1 MKISFDNQDKV
12 NGLMTL
18 SVEAADYEEKVEK
31 QLKEYRKKAKV
42 PGFRPGMVPMGLIKR
57 QYGTAAKLDEVNKL
71 IGEAIYNYVKENN
84 IQMLGEPLPSDKQVP
99 QDLEGDGPFEFVFD
113 IAVAP
118 DFKIELTSKDKVD
131 YYEIDVDDK
140 LVDQQI
146 EMYAARGGRY
156 ENVDEYDAEKRDR
169 IQGDLRELDADGN
182 TKEGGVTVADVS
194 MMPQYIKVED
204 QKSLFDGA
212 KPGDIITFNPRKAYP
227 DNDAEIAAL
236 LKMKKEEV
244 ADITADFSYQV
255 TGISRYVNAPV
266 NQQLFDQV
274 FGEGNVTS
282 EEDFRAK
289 VADDLKARFAS
300 ESDYLFMLNARKY
313 CEEKV
318 GELTFPEEILKRV
331 MKANNKDKGDE
342 YVEKNFEGSIKELK
356 WHLIKEQLVAAAGI
370 KIDDADVKSMA
381 LQMARAQFAQYGMT
395 NLPDD
400 YLENYANEM
409 LKKRENVDSIVNN
422 AIDRKLTVALKD
434 IVKLNKKTVSLEEFN
449 KMAAQ

>member
-282 EEDFRAK
+282 EEEFRAK
-289 VADDLKARFAS
+289 VADDLKVRFAS

>member
-1 MKISFDNQDKV
+1 MKISFENQDKV

-282 EEDFRAK
+282 EEEFRAK
-289 VADDLKARFAS
+289 VADDLKVRFAS

>member
-1 MKISFDNQDKV
+1 MKISFENQDKV
-12 NGLMTL
+12 NGLMKLT
-18 SVEAADYEEKVEK
+18 VEAADYEEKVEK

-57 QYGTAAKLDEVNKL
+57 QYGTAAKVDEVNKL
-71 IGEAIYNYVKENN
+71 VGEGIYNYVRENN

-118 DFKIELTSKDKVD
+118 EFKIELTSKDQVD
-131 YYEIDVDDK
+131 YYDIEVDDK

-146 EMYAARGGRY
+146 EMYATRGGRY
-156 ENVDEYDAEKRDR
+156 ENVEEYDAEKRDR
-169 IQGDLRELDADGN
+169 IQGDMRELDADGN
-182 TKEGGVTVADVS
+182 TKEGGITVADVS

-212 KPGDIITFNPRKAYP
+212 KLGDIITFNPRKAYP

-244 ADITADFSYQV
+244 VDINSDFSYQV

-266 NQQLFDQV
+266 DQQLFDQV

-289 VADDLKARFAS
+289 VADDLKARFAG

-313 CEEKV
+313 AEEKV
-318 GELTFPEEILKRV
+318 GDLTFPEEILKRV
-331 MKANNKDKGDE
+331 MKANNKDKADD

-381 LQMARAQFAQYGMT
+381 IQMARAQFAQYGMS

-434 IVKLNKKTVSLEEFN
+434 MVKLNKKTVSLEEFN

>member
-1 MKISFDNQDKV
+1 
-12 NGLMTL
+12 
-18 SVEAADYEEKVEK
+18 
-31 QLKEYRKKAKV
+31 
-42 PGFRPGMVPMGLIKR
+42 
-57 QYGTAAKLDEVNKL
+57 
-71 IGEAIYNYVKENN
+71 
-84 IQMLGEPLPSDKQVP
+84 
-99 QDLEGDGPFEFVFD
+99 
-113 IAVAP
+113 
-118 DFKIELTSKDKVD
+118 
-131 YYEIDVDDK
+131 
-140 LVDQQI
+140 
-146 EMYAARGGRY
+146 
-156 ENVDEYDAEKRDR
+156 
-169 IQGDLRELDADGN
+169 
-182 TKEGGVTVADVS
+182 
-194 MMPQYIKVED
+194 
-204 QKSLFDGA
+204 
-212 KPGDIITFNPRKAYP
+212 
-227 DNDAEIAAL
+227 
-236 LKMKKEEV
+236 
-244 ADITADFSYQV
+244 
-255 TGISRYVNAPV
+255 
-266 NQQLFDQV
+266 
-274 FGEGNVTS
+274 
-282 EEDFRAK
+282 
-289 VADDLKARFAS
+289 
-300 ESDYLFMLNARKY
+300 MLNARKY

>member
-131 YYEIDVDDK
+131 YFEIDVDDK

-282 EEDFRAK
+282 EEEFRTK
-289 VADDLKARFAS
+289 VADDLKVRFAS

>member
-1 MKISFDNQDKV
+1 MKISFENQDKV
-12 NGLMTL
+12 NGLMKLT
-18 SVEAADYEEKVEK
+18 VEAADYEEKVEK

-57 QYGTAAKLDEVNKL
+57 QYGTAAKVDEVNKL
-71 IGEAIYNYVKENN
+71 VGEGIYNYVRENN

-118 DFKIELTSKDKVD
+118 EFKVELTSKDQVD

-146 EMYAARGGRY
+146 EMYATRGGRY
-156 ENVDEYDAEKRDR
+156 ENVEEYDAEKRDR
-169 IQGDLRELDADGN
+169 IQGDMRELDADGN
-182 TKEGGVTVADVS
+182 TKEGGITVADVS

-212 KPGDIITFNPRKAYP
+212 KLGDIITFNPRKAYP

-244 ADITADFSYQV
+244 AEVTSDFSYQV

-266 NQQLFDQV
+266 DQQLFDQV

-282 EEDFRAK
+282 EEEFRAK
-289 VADDLKARFAS
+289 VADDLKARFAG
-300 ESDYLFMLNARKY
+300 ESDYLFMLNVRKY
-313 CEEKV
+313 AEEKV

-331 MKANNKDKGDE
+331 MKANNKDKADD
-342 YVEKNFEGSIKELK
+342 YVENNFEGSIKELK

-434 IVKLNKKTVSLEEFN
+434 MVKLNKKTVSLEEFN

>member
-131 YYEIDVDDK
+131 YFDIDVDDK

-282 EEDFRAK
+282 EEEFRAK
-289 VADDLKARFAS
+289 VADDLKVRFAS

>member
-1 MKISFDNQDKV
+1 MKISFENQDKV
-12 NGLMTL
+12 NGLMKLT
-18 SVEAADYEEKVEK
+18 VEAADYEEKVEK

-57 QYGTAAKLDEVNKL
+57 QYGTAAKVDEVNKL
-71 IGEAIYNYVKENN
+71 VGEGIYNYVRENN

-118 DFKIELTSKDKVD
+118 EFKVELTSKDQVD

-146 EMYAARGGRY
+146 EMYATRGGRY
-156 ENVDEYDAEKRDR
+156 ENVEEYDAEKRDR
-169 IQGDLRELDADGN
+169 IQGDMRELDADGN
-182 TKEGGVTVADVS
+182 TKEGGITVADVS

-212 KPGDIITFNPRKAYP
+212 KLGDIITFNPRKAYP

-244 ADITADFSYQV
+244 AEVTSDFSYQV

-266 NQQLFDQV
+266 DQQLFDQV

-282 EEDFRAK
+282 EEEFRAK
-289 VADDLKARFAS
+289 VADDLKARFAG
-300 ESDYLFMLNARKY
+300 ESDYLFMLNVRKY
-313 CEEKV
+313 AEEKV

-331 MKANNKDKGDE
+331 MKANNKDKADD
-342 YVEKNFEGSIKELK
+342 YVENNFEGSIKELK

-400 YLENYANEM
+400 YLENYANGM

-434 IVKLNKKTVSLEEFN
+434 MVKLNKKTVSLEEFN

>member
-156 ENVDEYDAEKRDR
+156 ENVDKYDAEKRDR

-282 EEDFRAK
+282 EEEFRAK
-289 VADDLKARFAS
+289 VADDLKVRFAS

>member
-1 MKISFDNQDKV
+1 MKISFENQDKV

-18 SVEAADYEEKVEK
+18 TVESADYEEKVEK

-57 QYGTAAKLDEVNKL
+57 QYGTAAKVDEVNKL
-71 IGEAIYNYVKENN
+71 IGEGIYNYVRENN
-84 IQMLGEPLPSDKQVP
+84 IQMLGEPIPSDKQVP

-118 DFKIELTSKDKVD
+118 EFKIELTSKDQVD

-156 ENVDEYDAEKRDR
+156 ENVEEYDAEKRDR

-182 TKEGGVTVADVS
+182 TKEGGITVAEVS

-204 QKSLFDGA
+204 QKSLFNGA
-212 KPGDIITFNPRKAYP
+212 KLGDIITFNPRKAYP
-227 DNDAEIAAL
+227 ENDAEIAAL

-244 ADITADFSYQV
+244 ADITSDFSYQV

-266 NQQLFDQV
+266 DQQLFDQV

-282 EEDFRAK
+282 EEEFRAK
-289 VADDLKARFAS
+289 VADDLKARFAG
-300 ESDYLFMLNARKY
+300 ESDYLFMLNTRKY
-313 CEEKV
+313 AEEKV

-331 MKANNKDKGDE
+331 MKSNNKDKGDD

-370 KIDDADVKSMA
+370 KIEDADVKSTA
-381 LQMARAQFAQYGMT
+381 LQMARAQFAQYGMS
-395 NLPDD
+395 NVPDE

-422 AIDRKLTVALKD
+422 AIDQKLTVALKD
-434 IVKLNKKTVSLEEFN
+434 MVKLNKKTVSLEEFN

>member
-84 IQMLGEPLPSDKQVP
+84 IQMLGEPLPSDKKVP

-289 VADDLKARFAS
+289 VADDLKVRFAS
-300 ESDYLFMLNARKY
+300 ESDYPLMLNARKY

>member
-1 MKISFDNQDKV
+1 MKISFENQDKV

-18 SVEAADYEEKVEK
+18 TVESADYEEKVEK

-57 QYGTAAKLDEVNKL
+57 QYGTAAKVDEVNKL
-71 IGEAIYNYVKENN
+71 IGEGIYNYVRENN
-84 IQMLGEPLPSDKQVP
+84 IQMLGEPIPSDKQVP

-118 DFKIELTSKDKVD
+118 EFKIELTSKDQVD

-156 ENVDEYDAEKRDR
+156 ENVEEYDAEKRDR

-182 TKEGGVTVADVS
+182 TKEGGITVAEVS

-204 QKSLFDGA
+204 QKSLFNGA
-212 KPGDIITFNPRKAYP
+212 KLGDIITFNPRKAYP
-227 DNDAEIAAL
+227 ENDAEIAAL

-244 ADITADFSYQV
+244 ADITSDFSYQV

-266 NQQLFDQV
+266 DQQLFDQV

-282 EEDFRAK
+282 EEEFRAK
-289 VADDLKARFAS
+289 VADDLKARFAG
-300 ESDYLFMLNARKY
+300 ESDYLFMLNTRKY
-313 CEEKV
+313 AEEKV

-331 MKANNKDKGDE
+331 MKSNNKDKGDD

-370 KIDDADVKSMA
+370 KIEDADVKSMA
-381 LQMARAQFAQYGMT
+381 LQMARAQFAQYGMS
-395 NLPDD
+395 NVPDE

-422 AIDRKLTVALKD
+422 AIDQKLTVALKD
-434 IVKLNKKTVSLEEFN
+434 MVKLNKKTVSLEEFN

>member
-1 MKISFDNQDKV
+1 MKISFENQDKV

-131 YYEIDVDDK
+131 YYDIDVDDK

-282 EEDFRAK
+282 EEEFRAK
-289 VADDLKARFAS
+289 VADDLKVRFAS